1 MTSGLARVV
10 ITGMA
15 VNTPL
20 GDTLGGHLDALLAG
34 RSAIAAWKGFDS
46 SNIDSKIGGDLSG
59 YDARAR
65 LESLAGAST
74 SAATAAAFLRAQRLV
89 DRAPWSAGL
98 SVAIAMDAW
107 ADAGLFDAGLDRA
120 RAGAIVAGHNLQHR
134 YHDKNFRTF
143 QHEPDFID
151 PFYAFHSLDTMQ
163 TGCVSEALQVRGTGM
178 IVGAACASGLYAL
191 RSALD
196 EIRFHGMQ
204 AVITVGAVCDF
215 APIDMHAMGLIG
227 AISQGAFD
235 ADPARASRPF
245 DVNRNGFV
253 PAHGGGAVVLEALES
268 ALRRNARIYG
278 ELVAVETSSDAS
290 HLPNPSEDGEA
301 AAMQRVLTAAGI
313 EPEQVDYVNGHFT
326 STPAGDIAEINAIK
340 RVFGDHAGKLKL
352 NATKS
357 LLGHTMSACGIVE
370 LVGTLLQM
378 RASRL
383 HGSINIEEL
392 DPAIDLDVCANSAV
406 HWPVRYLLKN
416 AFGFGGLNAS
426 AVVSRYAG

>member
-1 MTSGLARVV
+1 MTSGSRRVV

-20 GDTLGGHLDALLAG
+20 GDTLSGHLDALLAG
-34 RSAIAAWKGFDS
+34 RSAITTWKGFDS

-59 YDARAR
+59 YDAAAK
-65 LESLAGAST
+65 LGSLAATST
-74 SAATAAAFLRAQRLV
+74 SAATSHARRLV
-89 DRAPWSAGL
+89 GRAPWSAGL

-107 ADAGLFDAGLDRA
+107 ADAGLFDVDLDRE
-120 RAGAIVAGHNLQHR
+120 RIGAIVAGHNLQHR
-134 YHDKNFRTF
+134 YHFENFRTF
-143 QHEPDFID
+143 EAEPDFID

-178 IVGAACASGLYAL
+178 VVGAACASGLYAL

-204 AVITVGAVCDF
+204 AIITVGAVCDF

-227 AISQGAFD
+227 AISQEVFD
-235 ADPARASRPF
+235 QDPARASRPF
-245 DVNRNGFV
+245 DVRRNGFV
-253 PAHGGGAVVLEALES
+253 PAHGGGAIVLEDLES
-268 ALRRNARIYG
+268 ALSRNARIYG
-278 ELVAVETSSDAS
+278 ELVAVETSSDAN

-301 AAMQRVLTAAGI
+301 AAMQRVLAAARI
-313 EPEQVDYVNGHFT
+313 APEQVDYVNGHFT
-326 STPAGDIAEINAIK
+326 STPSGDIAEINAIK
-340 RVFGDHAGKLKL
+340 RVFGDHAYKLKL

-357 LLGHTMSACGIVE
+357 LIGHTMSACGIVE
-370 LVGTLLQM
+370 LVGSVLQM
-378 RASRL
+378 RESCL

-392 DPAIDLDVCANSAV
+392 DPAIDLDVCANAPV
-406 HWPVRYLLKN
+406 RWPVRYLMKN

-426 AVVSRYAG
+426 AIVSRYGG